1 MLVKKCFVH
10 KIGENIIYTIT
21 NFMVFYFITYIH
33 IYGIMECCKAK
44 GNKWLLKDDKQHNI
58 D

>member
-44 GNKWLLKDDKQHNI
+44 GNK
-58 D
+58 